1 VKDGGTETEADGFS
15 QKKPS
20 PGGTIRKGNP
30 GRLLFVSAL
39 PLSHERHSG
48 VEVFA
53 ELLDQLGTKG
63 WEVMHRVENF
73 TSAKKPRRSWDE
85 LLRLAQ
91 PDAMVVLGGTPVLG
105 MWAAERKIRSLF
117 LGGDAGASGVP
128 VLAVRVGTMLRHAL
142 GHLVGLG
149 HRRIVM
155 PLCGRSPGFVANC
168 RSVAEETMIATG
180 GGKDGIAIVE
190 TAYATPQVVVD
201 LLRRQWRK
209 QPPDALI
216 FLDWREFV
224 AASSYF
230 VELGIA
236 IPRDVSVVVLSQNA
250 TMAWHMPRITHFEH
264 PVKPMARM
272 ISKWVTE
279 GNKPPAPQG
288 SIEVRARWVE
298 GESVA
303 ARK

>member
-1 VKDGGTETEADGFS
+1 
-15 QKKPS
+15 
-20 PGGTIRKGNP
+20 
-30 GRLLFVSAL
+30 
-39 PLSHERHSG
+39 
-48 VEVFA
+48 
-53 ELLDQLGTKG
+53 
-63 WEVMHRVENF
+63 MHRVENF
-73 TSAKKPRRSWDE
+73 TSAKKPRRAGDE
-85 LLRLAQ
+85 LLKLAQ
-91 PDAMVVLGGTPVLG
+91 PDALVVLGGTPVLAK
-105 MWAAERKIRSLF
+105 WAAERGIRTLF
-117 LGGDAGASGVP
+117 LGGDAGGSGVP

-168 RSVAEETMIATG
+168 RGVAEETMIAAG

-209 QPPDALI
+209 HAPDALI

-224 AASSYF
+224 AASGYF
-230 VELGIA
+230 VEFGIA

-250 TMAWHMPRITHFEH
+250 TMEWHMPRITHFEH